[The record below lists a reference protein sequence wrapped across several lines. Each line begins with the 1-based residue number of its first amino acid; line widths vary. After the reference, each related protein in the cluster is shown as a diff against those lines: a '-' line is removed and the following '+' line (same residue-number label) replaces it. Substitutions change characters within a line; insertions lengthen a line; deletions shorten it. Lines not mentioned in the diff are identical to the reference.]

1 MRYDVIIVGAGPAG
15 AVLAWKLPQSMKVLV
30 VDSRP
35 LLDESRIHDEDKC
48 CGGMLD
54 HASQKEL
61 ARLGLGLPKRVQ
73 MAPQIFTVRAIDFDS
88 HSERYYQ
95 RNYLNIDRAEFDR
108 WLLSLAEKR
117 PNVTIRTEEKAI
129 LVKEDEN
136 AVFLTTRKGQER
148 FTYEGRYL
156 VGADG
161 AASFVRH
168 YLIRTHHLKLKE
180 AKVYASIQEW
190 HPVKTPPPYYGAM
203 FDQKVTDYYSWIIPK
218 TVGKGQSLPPGGY
231 MLLGSAIPAGTA
243 DSSLSVRSGL
253 SGVGDAEKASVNE
266 RFERLRQDMLS
277 KGFDVSHP
285 LKRQGALILRPRM
298 FGSVFDGKGK
308 VFLCGEAAGLIS
320 PSSSEGISFAL
331 RSGEALADSF
341 AKADASED
349 ADLDTG
355 KMAQTNSGTN
365 EASVREQYRKAI
377 RPLRLSIALKSLK
390 SPIMYQ
396 PIPRLTVFKTRALS
410 MKVRKDTEK
419 WGE

>member
-35 LLDESRIHDEDKC
+35 LLDESRIHAEDKC

-54 HASQKEL
+54 HASQKAL

-88 HSERYYQ
+88 HTERYYQ

-129 LVKEDEN
+129 ILKEEKDT
-136 AVFLTTRKGQER
+136 VFLTTRKGQEQ
-148 FTYEGRYL
+148 FTYEGRFL
-156 VGADG
+156 AGADG

-168 YLIRTHHLKLKE
+168 YLTRKYRLKRKE
-180 AKVYASIQEW
+180 PRVYASIQEW

-203 FDQKVTDYYSWIIPK
+203 FDRKVTDYYSWIIPK
-218 TVGKGQSLPPGGY
+218 TIGKGEKLAPGGY
-231 MLLGSAIPAGTA
+231 ILLGSAIPA
-243 DSSLSVRSGL
+243 
-253 SGVGDAEKASVNE
+253 EKLTERNAGKNAGKIDEKNPGKPAGKKNASVGE
-266 RFERLRQDMLS
+266 RFEQLRKDMLS
-277 KGFDVSHP
+277 KGFEVSSP
-285 LKRQGALILRPRM
+285 AKRQGALILRPRM
-298 FGSVFDGKGK
+298 FGSVFDGMGQ

-331 RSGEALADSF
+331 SSAEALADSF
-341 AKADASED
+341 AKACAVSSDSCADAK
-349 ADLDTG
+349 AL
-355 KMAQTNSGTN
+355 AAGTR
-365 EASVREQYRKAI
+365 REYQKRI
-377 RPLRLSIALKSLK
+377 LPLKLSIALKTLK
-390 SPIMYQ
+390 SPVMYQ
-396 PIPRLTVFKTRALS
+396 PLPRRMVFLTRALS
-410 MKVRKDTEK
+410 MKVRRNTEK
-419 WGE
+419 WED